1 MKKKVANHKRSP
13 VMPKMQSMHTNT
25 TPHPTPL
32 TVAALIA
39 VVTVSF
45 LTGCEKRTVE
55 STSEPATFPDKPS
68 IDTPPAPEPVTAPD
82 KPSNDAPPAPEPE
95 TAPNEPS
102 IDTPPALEPE
112 TVPNEPSNDAPP
124 APKAVVSKFEGYEK
138 IVKQTHQASLAARE
152 SALNK
157 VVAEGKSWI
166 DGAWGETLWCLAALY
181 QNQHLE
187 QANQQLLARAQ
198 AYNEAHIDKAD
209 FRPETIQKL
218 SPWAYFALTDYVRI
232 LSLFHANSPHYPGRL
247 QPETEMAMKEA
258 LWNLVKVS
266 SKVKDADLKN
276 LLVLHGTE
284 NHDLT
289 LRPNYYLVA
298 ALLKDDPAFKDRK
311 YKDRRTAAQHYVAY
325 NRFFQEW
332 PRQRIKSGL
341 WIEIGSDTYQK
352 YSWPALFNLH
362 ELSPDPLVR
371 QRFGMLLD
379 VAFIEEAQI
388 SINGRRGGGRSR
400 AGYGKNNFE
409 DYKNLLYAPEETLT
423 DSKGAS
429 HSKVIE
435 TSRYQLPPA
444 AILLRKRAFPA
455 EEAFL
460 IRNRVLGEHAEAPE
474 NDKEH
479 FDADSALLNYAY
491 RSPHYLLGSTWQNP
505 ALHHKA
511 ADRSGDIL
519 KYGGISRQNRWCG
532 ILFDHPIAR
541 QTKIPAS
548 NHRAYD
554 ELCAIFPEIKKTRG
568 GRPQHPQW
576 SFQHQEVLLIQRI
589 DEHKTMGSY
598 STGQMSIRF
607 HGFRLEKVE
616 RDGWI
621 FASNELAYAAVKFLD
636 SGYQWDS
643 SGELASPKEG
653 NGTPSSTRV
662 ILHAGDCDQYPSFA
676 AFQESILEN
685 QLEIKTNK
693 ITYQYGKD
701 RTQIEWWRYDP
712 HKYKRFKL
720 PKVNRQQID
729 LRPDWTFDSPYMKCR
744 YQHDKVYVRVGPIK
758 KVYDFSAGL

>member
-1 MKKKVANHKRSP
+1 
-13 VMPKMQSMHTNT
+13 MQTLSACKLYILALICALQIA
-25 TPHPTPL
+25 PTGIAS
-32 TVAALIA
+32 AALQ
-39 VVTVSF
+39 
-45 LTGCEKRTVE
+45 
-55 STSEPATFPDKPS
+55 PS
-68 IDTPPAPEPVTAPD
+68 
-82 KPSNDAPPAPEPE
+82 E
-95 TAPNEPS
+95 TAHKFC
-102 IDTPPALEPE
+102 D
-112 TVPNEPSNDAPP
+112 
-124 APKAVVSKFEGYEK
+124 VSKFEGYTK
-138 IVKQTHQASLAARE
+138 IVEQTHQASLAARE
-152 SALNK
+152 SALNG
-157 VVAEGKSWI
+157 VVAEGKFWI

-181 QNQHLE
+181 QNQHIE

-198 AYNEAHIDKAD
+198 AYNKARLDESD
-209 FRPETIQKL
+209 FRPETIKKL

-232 LSLFHANSPHYPGRL
+232 LSLFHANSSHYPGRL
-247 QPETEMAMKEA
+247 RPETEMAMKEA

-311 YKDRRTAAQHYVAY
+311 YDDRRTAAQHYAAY

-332 PRQRIKSGL
+332 PRLRIKSGL

-362 ELSPDPLVR
+362 DLSPDPLVR

-409 DYKNLLYAPEETLT
+409 DYKDLLYAPDETPT
-423 DSKGAS
+423 NPGGAS

-435 TSRYQLPPA
+435 TSRYQLPAA

-455 EEAFL
+455 EKAFL
-460 IRNRVLGEHAEAPE
+460 IRNRVLGEYGEYGKDPK
-474 NDKEH
+474 DGKQSLS
-479 FDADSALLNYAY
+479 ADSALLNYAY
-491 RSPHYLLGSTWQNP
+491 RSPHFLLGSTWQNP

-511 ADRSGDIL
+511 ADRSGDVL
-519 KYGGISRQNRWCG
+519 KYSGISRQNRWCG

-541 QTKIPAS
+541 QTKIPS
-548 NHRAYD
+548 KNHRAHD
-554 ELCAIFPEIKKTRG
+554 ELCAIFPEIKRTRG
-568 GRPQHPQW
+568 GRPQHPHW
-576 SFQHQEVLLIQRI
+576 SFQHKEVLLMQRI
-589 DEHKTMGSY
+589 DKLEGMGSY

-621 FASNELAYAAVKFLD
+621 FASNEVAYAAVKFID

-662 ILHAGDCDQYPSFA
+662 ILHAGDCDQYPSFT

-685 QLEIKTNK
+685 QLEIKTNQ
-693 ITYQYGKD
+693 IIYQYGKD
-701 RTQIEWWRYDP
+701 MTRIDWWRYDP
-712 HKYKRFKL
+712 HNFKRFKL
-720 PKVNRQQID
+720 PRVNQQKIN
-729 LRPDWTFDSPYMKCR
+729 LRPDWTFDSPFMKS
-744 YQHDKVYVRVGPIK
+744 QFQKDEVHINVGPIRQ
-758 KVYDFSAGL
+758 VYNFSLGL

>member
-1 MKKKVANHKRSP
+1 
-13 VMPKMQSMHTNT
+13 MQAQKNFILSTFALLCT
-25 TPHPTPL
+25 LQIVPTSS
-32 TVAALIA
+32 TKAALQPND
-39 VVTVSF
+39 
-45 LTGCEKRTVE
+45 
-55 STSEPATFPDKPS
+55 TSHKSSD
-68 IDTPPAPEPVTAPD
+68 
-82 KPSNDAPPAPEPE
+82 
-95 TAPNEPS
+95 
-102 IDTPPALEPE
+102 
-112 TVPNEPSNDAPP
+112 
-124 APKAVVSKFEGYEK
+124 VSKFEGYTK
-138 IVKQTHQASLAARE
+138 IVEQTHEASLAARE
-152 SALNK
+152 AVLNK
-157 VVAEGKSWI
+157 VVSEGKFWI

-181 QNQHLE
+181 QNQQIDL
-187 QANQQLLARAQ
+187 ANQKLLARAQ
-198 AYNEAHIDKAD
+198 AYNKAHIDESD
-209 FRPETIQKL
+209 FRPETIEKL
-218 SPWAYFALTDYVRI
+218 SPWTYFALTDYVRI
-232 LSLFHANSPHYPGRL
+232 LSLFHANSTHYPGRL

-289 LRPNYYLVA
+289 SRPNNYLVA

-311 YKDRRTAAQHYVAY
+311 YKDRRTAAQHYAAY

-409 DYKNLLYAPEETLT
+409 DYKNLLYAPT
-423 DSKGAS
+423 DSQIGAS

-435 TSRYQLPPA
+435 TSRYQLPAA
-444 AILLRKRAFPA
+444 AILLRERAFPA
-455 EEAFL
+455 EKAFL
-460 IRNRVLGEHAEAPE
+460 IRNRVLGEYGE
-474 NDKEH
+474 NGKDLKESTQSLS
-479 FDADSALLNYAY
+479 ADSALVNYAY

-511 ADRSGDIL
+511 ADKSGDVL
-519 KYGGISRQNRWCG
+519 KYSGISRQNRWCG

-541 QTKIPAS
+541 QTKIPIKH
-548 NHRAYD
+548 HRAYD
-554 ELCAIFPEIKKTRG
+554 ELCAIFPEIIKTRG

-607 HGFRLEKVE
+607 HGFKLEKVE

-636 SGYQWDS
+636 SGYQWDI
-643 SGELASPKEG
+643 SGELASPKVG
-653 NGTPSSTRV
+653 NGIPSSTRV
-662 ILHAGDCDQYPSFA
+662 ILHAGDCDQYPSFT

-685 QLEIKTNK
+685 KLQINTNRV
-693 ITYQYGKD
+693 IYQYGKD
-701 RTQIEWWRYDP
+701 DTRIDWWCYDP
-712 HKYKRFKL
+712 KKYKRFKL
-720 PKVNRQQID
+720 PRVNRQQIN
-729 LRPDWTFDSPYMKCR
+729 LRPDWTFDSPYLKCR
-744 YQHDKVYVRVGPIK
+744 FQHDQVHVKVGPIK
-758 KVYDFSAGL
+758 KVYNFSAGL

>member
-1 MKKKVANHKRSP
+1 MKKKSANPKRPS
-13 VMPKMQSMHTNT
+13 VMLKMQSMHTNIT
-25 TPHPTPL
+25 RHPAPL

-39 VVTVSF
+39 AATISF
-45 LTGCEKRTVE
+45 LTGCEERTVE
-55 STSEPATFPDKPS
+55 STSEPVTFPDEPS
-68 IDTPPAPEPVTAPD
+68 
-82 KPSNDAPPAPEPE
+82 KDAPPAP
-95 TAPNEPS
+95 
-102 IDTPPALEPE
+102 EPE
-112 TVPNEPSNDAPP
+112 TVPNEPSNDEPPAPEPETAPSEPSKDAPP

-152 SALNK
+152 AVLNK
-157 VVAEGKSWI
+157 VVAEGKFWI
-166 DGAWGETLWCLAALY
+166 NGPWGETLWCLAALY
-181 QNQHLE
+181 QNQNIE

-198 AYNEAHIDKAD
+198 AYNKARVDESD

-258 LWNLVKVS
+258 LWNLVKAS

-311 YKDRRTAAQHYVAY
+311 YNDRRTAAQHYAAY

-362 ELSPDPLVR
+362 DLSPDPLVR

-455 EEAFL
+455 VEAFL

-474 NDKEH
+474 NDKERH
-479 FDADSALLNYAY
+479 FDADSALINYAY

-511 ADRSGDIL
+511 ADSSGDVL

-541 QTKIPAS
+541 QTKIPS
-548 NHRAYD
+548 KNHRAYD

-636 SGYQWDS
+636 SDYQWDI

-653 NGTPSSTRV
+653 NGIPSSMRV
-662 ILHAGDCDQYPSFA
+662 IAINTQASRPFRNRS
-676 AFQESILEN
+676 S
-685 QLEIKTNK
+685 K
-693 ITYQYGKD
+693 I
-701 RTQIEWWRYDP
+701 
-712 HKYKRFKL
+712 
-720 PKVNRQQID
+720 N
-729 LRPDWTFDSPYMKCR
+729 
-744 YQHDKVYVRVGPIK
+744 
-758 KVYDFSAGL
+758 